1 MMLWT
6 FVYKYLYKCLFSVL
20 LGWNCIYMCR
30 GGTAESY
37 DALFHFLR
45 SKQTIFGPANH
56 FCNHFTL
63 APAMFEG
70 SISSHLCQYL
80 FYLFF
85 FFYPLFFFLPLLK
98 IEPSLLVS
106 SDISLWFWV
115 AFPNGQWCWASFHVL
130 VSCLCNCGEMYIQV
144 QCPFLKWVV
153 LLLL

>member
-1 MMLWT
+1 MLWT
-6 FVYKYLYKCLFSVL
+6 FVYNYLYKCLFSVL

-37 DALFHFLR
+37 DSLFHFLT

-85 FFYPLFFFLPLLK
+85 FY
-98 IEPSLLVS
+98 
-106 SDISLWFWV
+106 
-115 AFPNGQWCWASFHVL
+115 
-130 VSCLCNCGEMYIQV
+130 
-144 QCPFLKWVV
+144 PFLKYSHHCWYQVIFHCGLDLHFLMASDV
-153 LLLL
+153 EHLFMYLFHVCVTVEKCIFKSSVHF